1 MEVQRDIEAMREA
14 ARALRRQRG
23 SLAFVP
29 TMGNLHDGH
38 MALVAEAQRRAPAVA
53 VSIFVNPMQFND
65 ARDFAAYPRT
75 LTEDIA
81 LLEAQDVDLLFAP
94 AAEEFYRRPLE
105 QSARVVVPGLSEILC
120 GAHRPGHFTGVATV
134 VNKLFNIVRPSVAL
148 FGEKDFQQLLLIR
161 RMVEELALE
170 VEIVA
175 VPTVR
180 ERDGLA
186 MSSRNRYLDEEE
198 RRRAPALY
206 RTLCEAAEA
215 VASGRRDYAAL
226 EAQGMARLERA
237 GFRPEYFAIRRA
249 ADLEPPAEAESG
261 ALRVLAAAWL
271 GRARLIDNIAV
282 PMPPSENR

>member
-14 ARALRRQRG
+14 ARALRQQRG

-38 MALVAEAQRRAPAVA
+38 MALVAEAQCRAPAVA

-75 LTEDIA
+75 LTEDMA

-105 QSARVVVPGLSEILC
+105 QSTRVVVPGLSEILC
-120 GAHRPGHFTGVATV
+120 GAYRPGHFTGVATV
-134 VNKLFNIVRPSVAL
+134 VNKLFNIVHPNVAL

-186 MSSRNRYLDEEE
+186 MSSRNRYLDEAE

-206 RTLCEAAEA
+206 RILCEAAEA

-249 ADLEPPAEAESG
+249 ADLELPAKEESG
-261 ALRVLAAAWL
+261 ALRILAAAWL
-271 GRARLIDNIAV
+271 GRARLIDNVAV
-282 PMPPSENR
+282 PAPPPEGR